1 MKRFALLLLVISI
14 VITSHGQ
21 TPLSSVRTQI
31 AVISDPHV
39 QDVTGHPELLRSL
52 DEQVQSTRLF
62 NENIFAFRAALDDAA
77 RREIKLVIISGDLTD
92 DGQDVAQKA
101 MKNILDEYAE
111 KHGMRFFV
119 TPGNHDP
126 ASPFGKPLTAKG
138 LLRADGSR
146 YTMVGDSSLYKPG
159 YTVSPLANGLG
170 HKEMVECYSNF
181 GYFPQPEYKYWATP
195 YSTYSYEGYNYSTA
209 KQEIGLEQRMFT
221 YAGNIKAYESSYV
234 VEPID
239 GLWLLSIDSGV
250 YLPDNNG
257 NYKNSGV
264 AGYNNTI
271 EHKQYLVSWIKRV
284 CDDAKRLG
292 KKVIAFSHFPLLDF
306 NCGASEALER
316 SWGRSKFDIERL
328 PTEKVGRAMFDAGI
342 RLHFAG
348 HMHIYQ
354 SEKMTVGNE
363 TMYNIQTPSVATCVP
378 AYRLITLEEDGLPEL
393 ESVIMNN
400 VPGFDTFFDRYRKEW
415 EYTKSQGNEPIWYTE
430 VLDAKN
436 YGEFCDWQFRDLV
449 RNRFAVRDLPEILR
463 NEMLPKTGQQLL
475 DDICSRSKNGKAYAR
490 DTKSMEQWTGMD
502 LLTDFYR
509 LHYSGKLALH
519 LIPEQRLNDY
529 MVLFDAIEHS
539 DSNTEFDRQMKDFA
553 YAFKCFLNAKDYTDI
568 ESREEIMKIIIA

>member
-1 MKRFALLLLVISI
+1 M

-21 TPLSSVRTQI
+21 APHSAVRTQI

-39 QDVTGHPELLRSL
+39 QDVIGHPELLRSL

-62 NENIFAFRAALDDAA
+62 NENIFAFRAALDDVA
-77 RREIKLVIISGDLTD
+77 RRNISLVIISGDLTD
-92 DGQDVAQKA
+92 DGQDVAQAA
-101 MKNILDEYAE
+101 MKNILDEYA
-111 KHGMRFFV
+111 KRYGMRFFV

-126 ASPFGKPLTAKG
+126 ASPFGKPLIAKG
-138 LLRADGSR
+138 LLNADGSR

-159 YTVSPLANGLG
+159 YTVNHLAYGLG
-170 HKEMVECYSNF
+170 HKEMVECYGSY
-181 GYFPQPEYKYWATP
+181 GYYPQPEDKYWATP

-209 KQEIGLEQRMFT
+209 RQESALSNRMFT

-234 VEPID
+234 VEPME

-250 YLPDNNG
+250 YLPEGNG
-257 NYKNSGV
+257 KYKNSGV

-271 EHKQYLVSWIKRV
+271 EHKPYLLAWIKRV

-328 PTEKVGRAMFDAGI
+328 PAEKVGRAMFDAGI
-342 RLHFAG
+342 RMHFAG
-348 HMHIYQ
+348 HMHIYN
-354 SEKMTVGNE
+354 SEKMTIGNE

-378 AYRLITLEEDGLPEL
+378 AYRLLTLDEGGQTEL
-393 ESVIMNN
+393 EHVIMNE

-415 EYTKSQGNEPIWYTE
+415 EYTKSQGKSPIWHTE

-449 RNRFAVRDLPEILR
+449 RNRFAVRDLPAILQK
-463 NEMLPKTGQQLL
+463 EMLPKTGQQLL
-475 DDICSRSKNGKAYAR
+475 DDISSRSGNGKS
-490 DTKSMEQWTGMD
+490 DTRGTQSMQQWTGMD

-519 LIPEQRLNDY
+519 LIPEQRLQDY
-529 MVLFDAIEHS
+529 MTLFDAIEHS
-539 DSNTEFDRQMKDFA
+539 DSDTEFDRQMKDFA
-553 YAFKCFLNAKDYTDI
+553 YAFKCFLNAKDSEDGAK
-568 ESREEIMKIIIA
+568 S